1 MVKPRG
7 WNPKIVPSQ
16 KSHFSLFKGPEPS
29 TIYHKPMT
37 NIIPNSEHLKD
48 FLLNSAA
55 RKECPLSPLLF
66 NIMLEII
73 GTAVRQERKK
83 EGRKERKKGG
93 RKEGKKEKASRL

>member
-16 KSHFSLFKGPEPS
+16 RSHFSPFKGPEPS
-29 TIYHKPMT
+29 TIYNKPVA

-48 FLLNSAA
+48 FLLNSAT
-55 RKECPLSPLLF
+55 RQECPLLPLLF

-73 GTAVRQERKK
+73 GTTVRQERKK
-83 EGRKERKKGG
+83 EGRKEGKKGG
-93 RKEGKKEKASRL
+93 RKEGKKEKVSRL